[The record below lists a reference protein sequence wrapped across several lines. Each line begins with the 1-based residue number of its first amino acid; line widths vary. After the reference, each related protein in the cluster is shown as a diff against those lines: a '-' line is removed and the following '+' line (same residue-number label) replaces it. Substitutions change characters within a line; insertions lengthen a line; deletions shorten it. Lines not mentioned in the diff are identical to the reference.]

1 MRKREIEELKT
12 KLDLLKNHIIS
23 SIQDSNDTI
32 NTLNSLSTSEEAD
45 IGSFKS
51 MAYID
56 ENILRNHNMYL
67 KYINQAIKKIE
78 NNQYGKCEMC
88 NKNIDIRRLRAK
100 PYARFCI
107 TCREL
112 YEKQNS
118 KNKRIM
124 NVL

>member
-67 KYINQAIKKIE
+67 KYINSVS
-78 NNQYGKCEMC
+78 GL
-88 NKNIDIRRLRAK
+88 RL
-100 PYARFCI
+100 I
-107 TCREL
+107 
-112 YEKQNS
+112 
-118 KNKRIM
+118 
-124 NVL
+124 

>member
-32 NTLNSLSTSEEAD
+32 STLNSLSTSEEAD
-45 IGSFKS
+45 ISSFKS

-67 KYINQAIKKIE
+67 KYINEAIKKIE

-107 TCREL
+107 ACREL

-118 KNKRIM
+118 KNKRII
-124 NVL
+124 